1 MGRKKLLYLISA
13 FAVAGLI
20 LFLFIYSPKNENKFI
35 LADIKVEIK
44 GKIKKKVAVRK
55 NLFTHTLISRFN
67 KTDTLI
73 FLGESIDSVNVG
85 DNFLKY
91 KDSPFFYV
99 LKQEKKVKKLK
110 YVSIP
115 KSILTDENFPKE
127 WKDSC
132 KTAWRSVAVDN

>member
-115 KSILTDENFPKE
+115 KSILTDENFSKE

-132 KTAWRSVAVDN
+132 KTAWRSVVVDN